1 MNHPTINEALAELD
15 DTRTKLVD
23 FLGNQQ
29 QLTNDQRAGLSIAVN
44 YINRAVIAMPHVQ
57 VPNA

>member
-1 MNHPTINEALAELD
+1 MNHPTITEALAELD

-29 QLTNDQRAGLSIAVN
+29 RLTPDDRADIRTAVD
-44 YINRAVIAMPHVQ
+44 YINSAVIAMPHVQ